1 MYTIKKAAH
10 IVDELKIEDGNGGP
24 DLELY
29 INVYVDDILADFEDL
44 RARIGKAQSDL
55 KALKASKEADPTQ
68 IGVALNSLNDATYAL
83 FELIFGKEQTDQ
95 LVNYYDNRVLSML
108 GDFLPYISGVILP
121 EIRKAQTDLADKY
134 KSWNA
139 R

>member
-1 MYTIKKAAH
+1 MGERRKTVYTIKKAAH

-29 INVYVDDILADFEDL
+29 INIYVDDILADFEDL

-83 FELIFGKEQTDQ
+83 FELIFGKEQTEQ
-95 LVNYYDNRVLSML
+95 LVSY
-108 GDFLPYISGVILP
+108 
-121 EIRKAQTDLADKY
+121 
-134 KSWNA
+134 
-139 R
+139 

>member
-1 MYTIKKAAH
+1 MYTIKKAAQ
-10 IVDELKIEDGNGGP
+10 IVDELRIEDEHGGP

-68 IGVALNSLNDATYAL
+68 IGVVLNSLNDATYAL

-95 LVNYYDNRVLSML
+95 IVSYYNNRVLTML
-108 GDFLPYISGVILP
+108 ADFLPYFTGVILP
-121 EIRKAQTDLADKY
+121 EIKKAQTDLADKY

>member
-10 IVDELKIEDGNGGP
+10 IVDELKIEDENGGK
-24 DLELY
+24 DLEIY
-29 INVYVDDILADFEDL
+29 VNIYVDDILADFEEK
-44 RARIGKAQSDL
+44 RAAIGKAQSDL
-55 KALKASKEADPTQ
+55 KALKASKEADPSQ

-95 LVNYYDNRVLSML
+95 IVSYYNNRVLTML
-108 GDFLPYISGVILP
+108 ADFLPYFSDVIMP
-121 EIRKAQTDLADKY
+121 EIKKAQTDLADKY

>member
-29 INVYVDDILADFEDL
+29 INIYVDDILADFEDL
-44 RARIGKAQSDL
+44 RGRIGKAQSDL

>member
-10 IVDELKIEDGNGGP
+10 IVDELKIEDGNGGQ

-29 INVYVDDILADFEDL
+29 INIYIDDILADFEDL

-83 FELIFGKEQTDQ
+83 FELIFGKEQTEQ
-95 LVNYYDNRVLSML
+95 LVSYYNNRVLSML
-108 GDFLPYISGVILP
+108 GDFLPYFSDVIMP
-121 EIRKAQTDLADKY
+121 EIKKAQTDLADKY

>member
-29 INVYVDDILADFEDL
+29 INIYVDDILADFEDL

-55 KALKASKEADPTQ
+55 KALKASKEADPSQ

>member
-10 IVDELKIEDGNGGP
+10 IVDELKIEDGNDP
-24 DLELY
+24 LVL
-29 INVYVDDILADFEDL
+29 NVNIYVDDILADFEDL